1 MANIS
6 TVRLRLRQLV
16 KKFNIDKPNEIL
28 EIEFDD
34 ERLKELNEAIC
45 DLSYQ
50 CKGEHDSGL
59 YDLYGRWRYENNF
72 HWQQETNALYDALER
87 LGCEGLRAFYV
98 DYECGDQFVYYTELL
113 ISNRK
118 AIHLHRETYTYTE
131 FSNKAQVPYA
141 NDEDLADF
149 EQEARLEDA
158 MLDYFDAW
166 SEQDLVD

>member
-6 TVRLRLRQLV
+6 NTRLRLRQLV
-16 KKFNIDKPNEIL
+16 KKFNIDKPNELL

-34 ERLKELNEAIC
+34 EKLKELHEAIC

-59 YDLYGRWRYENNF
+59 YDLYGRWYYENNF
-72 HWQQETNALYDALER
+72 HWEKETNALYDALER

-98 DYECGDQFVYYTELL
+98 DYESGDQFVSFTELF

-118 AIHLHRETYTYTE
+118 AVHIHREQYSYLEFAKKFNVEYT
-131 FSNKAQVPYA
+131 
-141 NDEDLADF
+141 NDDDEDF
-149 EQEARLEDA
+149 EQESRIEDA
-158 MLDYFDAW
+158 MLEYFDDW
-166 SEQDLVD
+166 SEQDIVG